1 MESRDDKLQA
11 IFSAL
16 MLLVI
21 ISITISSCSQEK
33 NANPEEPVF
42 MNGADISVL
51 PLLEDNGVL
60 FSDEQGE
67 ADLFT
72 ILERHG
78 FNSIR
83 LKLWHTPTEPYNDL
97 AHVKAMAQRI
107 KAHDMHFML
116 DFHYSDWWADPQKQ
130 YKPAAWEELSFN
142 LLRDSLYT
150 YSKDVLHTLSA
161 QGTQPGIVQI
171 GNEIRPGLLWP
182 DGRIDGEYDTP
193 DQWDNLAALLTS
205 ARRGVLEGAADPSK
219 TEIMIHFDN
228 GGNNAICR
236 KFFDSLAVRNVEY
249 DLIGLSYYPKWH
261 GPLDSLEA
269 NLADLNRRYGKPVMI
284 VESAYPWTME
294 WADDQGNLWWTPDL
308 APGYE
313 ATVEGQVAYFEN
325 LRRIITNAPGGSGL
339 YYWEPA
345 WIAVEGLGTP
355 WENATLFDFEGKA
368 LPALDAFTG
377 HSTGEEE

>member
-1 MESRDDKLQA
+1 MERQDDKLQN
-11 IFSAL
+11 IVSAL
-16 MLLVI
+16 MLLLLI
-21 ISITISSCSQEK
+21 GLTISSCSK
-33 NANPEEPVF
+33 TNSTAEEREF
-42 MNGADISVL
+42 LNGADISVT
-51 PLLEDNGVL
+51 PLLEDHGAV

-67 ADLFT
+67 ADIFT
-72 ILERHG
+72 ILDRHG

-83 LKLWHTPTEPYNDL
+83 LKLWHTPKEPYNDL
-97 AHVKAMAQRI
+97 AHVMAMAQRI
-107 KAHDMHFML
+107 KAQDMHFML

-130 YKPAAWEELSFN
+130 YKPAAWEGLSFE

-150 YSKDVLHTLSA
+150 YSKDVLHALSA

-171 GNEIRPGLLWP
+171 GNEIRPGMIWP
-182 DGRIDGEYDTP
+182 DGRVDGEFNTAE
-193 DQWDNLAALLTS
+193 QWNNLAALLAS
-205 ARRGVLEGAADPSK
+205 ARKGVLDGAANPDD
-219 TEIMIHFDN
+219 TQILIHFDN
-228 GGNNAICR
+228 GGDNGLCR
-236 KFFDSLAVRNVEY
+236 AFFDSLTVRGVEY

-261 GPLDSLEA
+261 GPLDSLEV
-269 NLADLNRRYGKPVMI
+269 NLADLHHRYNKPVLI

-313 ATVEGQVAYFEN
+313 ATPEGQTAYFEN

-345 WIAVEGLGTP
+345 WIAVEGVPTG

-368 LPALDAFTG
+368 LPALDAFAG
-377 HSTGEEE
+377 HTTGEQE